1 MTTLTLPN
9 INCPLPYR
17 IYPESEK
24 LEEGTLSWMDKW
36 HLYSDEKHR
45 QRLAS
50 VGCGRLA
57 ALMYPY
63 AVNADIAQ
71 IMSDYTL
78 WAFSFDDEYCDE
90 GSMSEH
96 PATSIT
102 AMLQMQRS
110 IESPEVPAFP
120 KNNYAM
126 ALRDLRLRLDKY
138 TTQLHT
144 SRFVNAQRGYFM
156 VEVGKLVNPQPTI
169 SDSVLLRLSS
179 GGGMVFPTFGHI
191 STLVNISQL
200 DLEDRRLCA
209 LTEMAAMMIV
219 WESDFFSYG
228 KELARDPEGRQHNI
242 VSLIQQRT
250 KITHEQALVKAF
262 SMRDNIAGLYMR
274 LRDSVL
280 AKASTD
286 VEAYIQSLDCYW
298 RGGLEWI
305 TENPRY
311 RYVNGVDGQTAYEG
325 GTLTEA
331 APDNCR
337 EIVDISSI
345 SWWWHYDLA
354 HSTSLRQAIERKE

>member
-1 MTTLTLPN
+1 MATLRLPN

-24 LEEGTLSWMDKW
+24 LEEGTISWMDKW
-36 HLYSDEKHR
+36 HLYSDDKHR

-63 AVNADIAQ
+63 AANADVAQ
-71 IMSDYTL
+71 IMSDYVL

-90 GSMSEH
+90 GLMSEH
-96 PATSIT
+96 PALSIT

-110 IESPEVPAFP
+110 IESPETPAYP
-120 KNNYAM
+120 ENNFAM

-138 TTQLHT
+138 TTRLHT

-156 VEVGKLVNPQPTI
+156 VEIGKLVNPQPTI
-169 SDSVLLRLSS
+169 SDSALLRLCS

-200 DLEDRRLCA
+200 DMEDRRLCA
-209 LTEMAAMMIV
+209 MTEMAAMLIV

-228 KELARDPEGRQHNI
+228 KELVRDPEGRQHNI

-250 KITHEQALVKAF
+250 GITHEQALAKAF

-274 LRDSVL
+274 MRDYLL
-280 AKASTD
+280 AHASPEIKAY
-286 VEAYIQSLDCYW
+286 VQSLDCYW

-305 TENPRY
+305 IENPRY
-311 RYVNGVDGQTAYEG
+311 RYMNGIDGPTAYDG
-325 GTLTEA
+325 GALTEA
-331 APDNCR
+331 LPDNCG
-337 EIVDISSI
+337 EKVDISSI
-345 SWWWHYDLA
+345 FWWWHYDPA
-354 HSTSLRQAIERKE
+354 HSAPTKNIGTL

>member
-24 LEEGTLSWMDKW
+24 LEEGTISWMDKW

-63 AVNADIAQ
+63 AANADIAQ
-71 IMSDYTL
+71 TMSDYVL

-90 GSMSEH
+90 GSMSKN
-96 PATSIT
+96 PALSIT

-110 IESPEVPAFP
+110 IESPEVPAYP
-120 KNNYAM
+120 ENNFAM
-126 ALRDLRLRLDKY
+126 ALRDIRIRLDKY

-144 SRFVNAQRGYFM
+144 ARFVNTQRGYFM
-156 VEVGKLVNPQPTI
+156 VEVGKLVNPQPTM
-169 SDSVLLRLSS
+169 SDSALLRLSS

-191 STLVNISQL
+191 STLVNISQS
-200 DLEDRRLCA
+200 DMEDRRLCA

-242 VSLIQQRT
+242 VSLIKQRNE
-250 KITHEQALVKAF
+250 ITHEQALAKAF

-274 LRDSVL
+274 LRESVL
-280 AKASTD
+280 AQASPE

-305 TENPRY
+305 IENPRY
-311 RYVNGVDGQTAYEG
+311 RYVNGVDGKTAYQG
-325 GTLTEA
+325 GTLTESF
-331 APDNCR
+331 PDNCR
-337 EIVDISSI
+337 ETVDISPI
-345 SWWWHYDLA
+345 SWWWRYDPA
-354 HSTSLRQAIERKE
+354 HSDPLSQAI

>member
-1 MTTLTLPN
+1 MATLRLPN

-24 LEEGTLSWMDKW
+24 LEEGTISWMDKW
-36 HLYSDEKHR
+36 HLYSDDKHR

-63 AVNADIAQ
+63 AANADVAQ
-71 IMSDYTL
+71 IMSDYVL

-90 GSMSEH
+90 GLMSEH
-96 PATSIT
+96 PALSIT

-110 IESPEVPAFP
+110 IESPETPAYP
-120 KNNYAM
+120 ENNFAM

-138 TTQLHT
+138 TTRLHI

-156 VEVGKLVNPQPTI
+156 VEIGKLVNPQPTI
-169 SDSVLLRLSS
+169 SDSALLRLCS

-200 DLEDRRLCA
+200 DMEDRRLCA
-209 LTEMAAMMIV
+209 MTEMAAMLIV

-228 KELARDPEGRQHNI
+228 KELVRDPEGRQHNI

-250 KITHEQALVKAF
+250 GITHEQALAKAF

-274 LRDSVL
+274 MRDYLL
-280 AKASTD
+280 AHASPEIKAY
-286 VEAYIQSLDCYW
+286 VQSLDCYW

-305 TENPRY
+305 IENPRY
-311 RYVNGVDGQTAYEG
+311 RYMNGIDGPTAYDG
-325 GTLTEA
+325 GALTEA
-331 APDNCR
+331 LPDNCR
-337 EIVDISSI
+337 EKVDISSI
-345 SWWWHYDLA
+345 FWWWHYDPA
-354 HSTSLRQAIERKE
+354 HSAPTKNIGTL

>member
-1 MTTLTLPN
+1 MTTLTLTN

-24 LEEGTLSWMDKW
+24 LEEGVISWMDKW

-63 AVNADIAQ
+63 AASAYIAQ
-71 IMSDYTL
+71 IFADYTL

-90 GSMSEH
+90 GAMSEN
-96 PATSIT
+96 PARSIT

-110 IESPEVPAFP
+110 IESPEVPAYP
-120 KNNYAM
+120 ENNFAM
-126 ALRDLRLRLDKY
+126 ALRDIRLRLDKY
-138 TTQLHT
+138 TTPLHT
-144 SRFVNAQRGYFM
+144 SRFVNTQRGYFM
-156 VEVGKLVNPQPTI
+156 VEVGKLVNPQPTLN
-169 SDSVLLRLSS
+169 DSALLRLSS

-191 STLVNISQL
+191 STLVNISQS
-200 DLEDRRLCA
+200 DMEDRRLCA

-250 KITHEQALVKAF
+250 GITHNQALAEAF

-274 LRDSVL
+274 LRESVL
-280 AKASTD
+280 AKASPE

-305 TENPRY
+305 IENPRY
-311 RYVNGVDGQTAYEG
+311 RYLNGVDGPLAYYG
-325 GTLTEA
+325 GTLTENF
-331 APDNCR
+331 PDNCR
-337 EIVDISSI
+337 GIVDIPSI
-345 SWWWHYDLA
+345 SWWWHYDPL
-354 HSTSLRQAIERKE
+354 HSAPID